1 VEHSGSSLVETGQV
15 LLEEQMAKGSIERRP
30 TMMRTPR
37 GGRPDLVSDA
47 LRQLWASAEDDPV
60 PDDFLQLLDRLDA
73 ARAAAGSRPAE
84 QTEKPPASDEDEP
97 TA

>member
-1 VEHSGSSLVETGQV
+1 
-15 LLEEQMAKGSIERRP
+15 
-30 TMMRTPR
+30 MMRTPR

-60 PDDFLQLLDRLDA
+60 PDDFLELLDRLDA
-73 ARAAAGSRPAE
+73 ARAAAGKGDPPAGK
-84 QTEKPPASDEDEP
+84 TSGPPKKPPVSDEDEP